1 MTSPG
6 TNICIFKA
14 MRFSIIRTR
23 FFVLSFPLLG
33 LACAIQAPEDY
44 YFQFSLMEE
53 WGKHNRRETGRAPNE
68 SVIHPE
74 NAEPLVVAF
83 EVGNPA
89 SGWLGFV
96 PYNMAEDQPTSK
108 PATDTIKPKVPIS
121 LQQEVLRQMFQAQEI
136 HTVHWRLNDGRLD
149 GGDNIFQIHFIPQ
162 TLSDKAIKKEFLMIC
177 AIVHGTQTQEDT
189 VDVIKGI
196 VEGEDGTPKMIVEI
210 QVTDYVDYLRGQMD
224 NAEWETQVT
233 LKKF

>member
-6 TNICIFKA
+6 TSICIFKL
-14 MRFSIIRTR
+14 MRFSIIRTH
-23 FFVLSFPLLG
+23 FFILSFPLIWF
-33 LACAIQAPEDY
+33 ACAIQAPEDY
-44 YFQFSLMEE
+44 YYQFSLMEE
-53 WGKHNRRETGRAPNE
+53 WGKYNRRETGRSPGE

-74 NAEPLVVAF
+74 NAQPLVVAF

-96 PYNMAEDQPTSK
+96 PYKVVGDQPTSK
-108 PATDTIKPKVPIS
+108 PSSETTKPKVPIS
-121 LQQEVLRQMFQAQEI
+121 LQQEVLRRMFQEQKI
-136 HTVHWRLNDGRLD
+136 QTVHWRLNDGRLD
-149 GGDNIFQIHFIPQ
+149 GGHNIFQIHFIPQ
-162 TLSDKAIKKEFLMIC
+162 ALSDIAIKKEFLMIC

-196 VEGEDGTPKMIVEI
+196 VEGEDGTPKMIVET
-210 QVTDYVDYLRGQMD
+210 QVTDYVDYLRGQID